1 MQDAIS
7 LSCFSIKFIFNFLLT
22 PKSYNFAA
30 IISFLFKINMSGQL
44 KEVRNRI
51 KSVTS
56 TQQITK
62 AMKMVSAAKLRRA
75 QDSIIQM
82 RPYAQKLQEMLG
94 NIVSGSSADAKMPL
108 ADVRTPERILMIPIT
123 SDRGLCGGYNSYV
136 IKLTRQEITEKYSP
150 QFAKGNVTILP
161 LGKKGYE
168 YFVRNNF
175 KVIDNY
181 WTIFSDLSFDNVR
194 KAAVYAQE
202 AFLRK
207 EFDRVE
213 IVYSQFKN
221 AATQNFIAEQY
232 LPIPK
237 AEKKK
242 GGKNADFIFEPSM
255 GPLLQELMPKILN
268 TQVYKAVLDAN
279 ASEHG
284 ARMTAMD
291 KASENANDLLKS
303 LKISYNRAR
312 QAAITTELT
321 EIVSG
326 AAALQG

>member
-1 MQDAIS
+1 MA
-7 LSCFSIKFIFNFLLT
+7 
-22 PKSYNFAA
+22 
-30 IISFLFKINMSGQL
+30 GQL

-51 KSVTS
+51 KSVQS

-75 QDSIIQM
+75 QDAIVQM
-82 RPYAQKLQEMLG
+82 RPYAKKLQEMLS
-94 NIVSGSSADAKMPL
+94 NIVSNSENDSSMAL
-108 ADVRTPERILMIPIT
+108 AAERPVEKVLLIVIT
-123 SDRGLCGGYNSYV
+123 SDRGLAGAFNSNV
-136 IKLTRQEITEKYSP
+136 IKLAKAAIASNYPE
-150 QFAKGNVTILP
+150 QFRKGNVTIWGV
-161 LGKKGYE
+161 GKKGYE
-168 YFVRNNF
+168 HFARLNYKTDATF
-175 KVIDNY
+175 KD
-181 WTIFSDLSFDNVR
+181 IFLNLTFENVQQLSEAAM
-194 KAAVYAQE
+194 KAFSE
-202 AFLRK
+202 K
-207 EFDRVE
+207 EFDVVE

-221 AATQNFIAEQY
+221 AATQAFEVERF

-237 AEKKK
+237 VEKKAGATK
-242 GGKNADFIFEPSM
+242 ADFIFDPSREE
-255 GPLLQELMPKILN
+255 LVAELMPKILN
-268 TQVYKAVLDAN
+268 TQLFKAILDSN

-291 KASENANDLLKS
+291 KASENANEMLRS

>member
-1 MQDAIS
+1 
-7 LSCFSIKFIFNFLLT
+7 
-22 PKSYNFAA
+22 
-30 IISFLFKINMSGQL
+30 MSGQL

-75 QDSIIQM
+75 QDSIQQM
-82 RPYAQKLQEMLG
+82 RPYAEKLQEMLS
-94 NIVSGSSADAKMPL
+94 NIVSNTSSDMELPL
-108 ADVRTPERILMIPIT
+108 AEERTPERILMIPIT
-123 SDRGLCGGYNSYV
+123 SDRGLCGAYNANV
-136 IKLTRQEITEKYSP
+136 NKLTKQVIAEKYAA
-150 QFAKGNVTILP
+150 QFEKGNVTILP

-168 YFVRNNF
+168 FFTRYGY
-175 KVIDNY
+175 KVVDQF
-181 WTIFSDLSFDNVR
+181 WTVFSDMSFENVR
-194 KAAVYAQE
+194 QAAVYAQE

-207 EFDRVE
+207 EYDRVE

-221 AATQNFIAEQY
+221 AATQIFVSEPY

-237 AEKKK
+237 VEQKENKKTS
-242 GGKNADFIFEPSM
+242 DFIFEPTKEV
-255 GPLLQELMPKILN
+255 LIQELMPKILN
-268 TQVYKAVLDAN
+268 TQVYKAILDAN

-291 KASENANDLLKS
+291 KASENANELLKT

>member
-1 MQDAIS
+1 
-7 LSCFSIKFIFNFLLT
+7 
-22 PKSYNFAA
+22 
-30 IISFLFKINMSGQL
+30 MSGQL

-75 QDSIIQM
+75 QDAIIQM
-82 RPYAQKLQEMLG
+82 RPYAEKLQEMLS
-94 NIVSGSSADAKMPL
+94 NIVSSSSGDMELPL
-108 ADVRTPERILMIPIT
+108 ADARPAERILMIPVT
-123 SDRGLCGGYNSYV
+123 SDRGLCGAYNTNI
-136 IKLTRQEITEKYSP
+136 IKLTRQVINEKY
-150 QFAKGNVTILP
+150 AKQQAAGNVTILP

-168 YFVRNNF
+168 YFQRYGF
-175 KVIDNY
+175 KVVDNF
-181 WTIFSDLSFDNVR
+181 WTVFADLNFDNVR
-194 KAAVYAQE
+194 NAAAYAQQ
-202 AFLRK
+202 AFLNK

-213 IVYSQFKN
+213 LVYSQFRN
-221 AATQNFIAEQY
+221 AATQVFVAEPY

-237 AEKKK
+237 IENKENNKQS
-242 GGKNADFIFEPSM
+242 DFIFEPTKEV
-255 GPLLQELMPKILN
+255 LLQELMPKILN

-291 KASENANDLLKS
+291 KASENANELLRS

>member
-1 MQDAIS
+1 
-7 LSCFSIKFIFNFLLT
+7 
-22 PKSYNFAA
+22 
-30 IISFLFKINMSGQL
+30 MSGQL

-75 QDSIIQM
+75 QDSILQM
-82 RPYAQKLQEMLG
+82 RPYAEKLQEMLS
-94 NIVSGSSADAKMPL
+94 NIVSNTSSDMELPL
-108 ADVRTPERILMIPIT
+108 AEERTPERILMIPIT
-123 SDRGLCGGYNSYV
+123 SDRGLCGAYNANV
-136 IKLTRQEITEKYSP
+136 NKLTKQVIAEKYAT
-150 QFAKGNVTILP
+150 QFEKGNVTILP
-161 LGKKGYE
+161 LGKKGFEFFTRYG
-168 YFVRNNF
+168 Y
-175 KVIDNY
+175 KVVDQF
-181 WTIFSDLSFDNVR
+181 WTVFSDMSFENVR
-194 KAAVYAQE
+194 QAAIYAQE

-207 EFDRVE
+207 EYDRIE

-221 AATQNFIAEQY
+221 AATQIFVSEPY

-237 AEKKK
+237 VEQRETKKTT
-242 GGKNADFIFEPSM
+242 ADFIFEPTKEV
-255 GPLLQELMPKILN
+255 LIQELMPKILN
-268 TQVYKAVLDAN
+268 TQVYKAILDAN

-291 KASENANDLLKS
+291 KASENANELLKT

>member
-1 MQDAIS
+1 
-7 LSCFSIKFIFNFLLT
+7 
-22 PKSYNFAA
+22 
-30 IISFLFKINMSGQL
+30 MSGQL

-75 QDSIIQM
+75 QDAIIQM
-82 RPYAQKLQEMLG
+82 RPYSQNLQHMLS
-94 NIVSGSSADAKMPL
+94 NIVSSSSSDSGMPL
-108 ADVRTPERILMIPIT
+108 AAERPAERILLIPIT
-123 SDRGLCGGYNSYV
+123 SDRGLCGAYNANV
-136 IKLTRQEITEKYSP
+136 IKLTKLAIAEKYAA
-150 QFAKGNVTILP
+150 QDAKKNVTILP
-161 LGKKGYE
+161 IGKKGYD
-168 YFVRNNF
+168 YFVRYGF
-175 KVIDNY
+175 KVVDNF
-181 WTIFSDLSFDNVR
+181 WTIFSDLSFNNVR
-194 KAAVYAQE
+194 EAAVFAQQ
-202 AFLRK
+202 AFLNK
-207 EFDRVE
+207 EYDRVE
-213 IVYSQFKN
+213 LVYSQFKN
-221 AATQNFIAEQY
+221 AATQVFINEPY

-237 AEKKK
+237 AAKTATSKSV
-242 GGKNADFIFEPSM
+242 DFIFEPNKET
-255 GPLLQELMPKILN
+255 LLLELMPKILN

-291 KASENANDLLKS
+291 KASENANELLRS

-326 AAALQG
+326 AAALNG

>member
-1 MQDAIS
+1 
-7 LSCFSIKFIFNFLLT
+7 
-22 PKSYNFAA
+22 
-30 IISFLFKINMSGQL
+30 MSGQL

-75 QDSIIQM
+75 QDSILQM
-82 RPYAQKLQEMLG
+82 RPYAQKLQEMLS
-94 NIVSGSSADAKMPL
+94 NIVSSAAADMELPL
-108 ADVRTPERILMIPIT
+108 AEERPAERILLVPIT
-123 SDRGLCGGYNSYV
+123 SDRGLAGAYNANI
-136 IKLTRQEITEKYSP
+136 IKLTRESIKEKYAT
-150 QFAKGNVTILP
+150 QNAKGNVAVLP

-168 YFVRNNF
+168 YFQRYGY

-181 WTIFSDLSFDNVR
+181 WTVFSDMSFENVR
-194 KAAVYAQE
+194 NVAVYIQQ
-202 AFLRK
+202 AFLNK

-213 IVYSQFKN
+213 LVYSQFKN
-221 AATQNFIAEQY
+221 AATQRFVSEPY

-237 AEKKK
+237 IE
-242 GGKNADFIFEPSM
+242 GDENGKQSDFIFEPTKEV
-255 GPLLQELMPKILN
+255 LLLELMPKILN
-268 TQVYKAVLDAN
+268 TQVYKAILDAN

-291 KASENANDLLKS
+291 KASENANDLLRS

>member
-1 MQDAIS
+1 
-7 LSCFSIKFIFNFLLT
+7 
-22 PKSYNFAA
+22 
-30 IISFLFKINMSGQL
+30 MSGQL

-82 RPYAQKLQEMLG
+82 RPYAEKLQEMLS
-94 NIVSGSSADAKMPL
+94 NIVSSSSGDMELPL
-108 ADVRTPERILMIPIT
+108 ADVRPAERILMIPVT
-123 SDRGLCGGYNSYV
+123 SDRGLCGAYNTNI
-136 IKLTRQEITEKYSP
+136 IKLTRQVINEKY
-150 QFAKGNVTILP
+150 AKQQASGNVTILP

-168 YFVRNNF
+168 YFQRYGF
-175 KVIDNY
+175 KVVDNF
-181 WTIFSDLSFDNVR
+181 WTIFADLNFDNVR
-194 KAAVYAQE
+194 NAAAYAQQ
-202 AFLRK
+202 AFLNK

-213 IVYSQFKN
+213 LVYSQFKN
-221 AATQNFIAEQY
+221 AATQVFVAEPY

-237 AEKKK
+237 IENKENSKQS
-242 GGKNADFIFEPSM
+242 DFIFEPTKEV
-255 GPLLQELMPKILN
+255 LLLELMPKILN

-291 KASENANDLLKS
+291 KASENANELLRS

-326 AAALQG
+326 DAALPG

>member
-1 MQDAIS
+1 MA
-7 LSCFSIKFIFNFLLT
+7 
-22 PKSYNFAA
+22 
-30 IISFLFKINMSGQL
+30 GQL

-51 KSVTS
+51 KSVQS

-75 QDSIIQM
+75 QDAIIQM
-82 RPYAQKLQEMLG
+82 RPYARKLQEMLS
-94 NIVSGSSADAKMPL
+94 NIVSNASGGVGMSL
-108 ADVRTPERILMIPIT
+108 AAERPVEKVLMIVIT
-123 SDRGLCGGYNSYV
+123 SDRGLAGAFNANV
-136 IKLTRQEITEKYSP
+136 IKLTKATIAERYSA
-150 QFAKGNVTILP
+150 QFKKGNVTIWNI
-161 LGKKGYE
+161 GKKGWE
-168 YFVRNNF
+168 HFTKNNY
-175 KVIDNY
+175 KVDATY
-181 WTIFSDLSFDNVR
+181 KDIFLNLTFENVQQASQAAMKAFEEKQFDV
-194 KAAVYAQE
+194 
-202 AFLRK
+202 
-207 EFDRVE
+207 VE

-221 AATQNFIAEQY
+221 AATQRFEVERF

-237 AEKKK
+237 VAKKAGSAK
-242 GGKNADFIFEPSM
+242 ADFIFDPSIDE
-255 GPLLQELMPKILN
+255 LVKVLMPKILN
-268 TQVYKAVLDAN
+268 TQLFKAVLDSN

-291 KASENANDLLKS
+291 KASENANEMLRS